1 VDPRGARRRGIVFTW
16 IRITVAWGA
25 TVVIEVLVLPEGVGA
40 AIAATS
46 LVALVAGVLITRR
59 VLASRRQPL
68 ITVRD
73 LRRK

>member
-1 VDPRGARRRGIVFTW
+1 MDPRGARRRGIVLTW
-16 IRITVAWGA
+16 IRITVAWA
-25 TVVIEVLVLPEGVGA
+25 AAVVIEVLVLTEGVGA

-59 VLASRRQPL
+59 ALASRRQPL

>member
-1 VDPRGARRRGIVFTW
+1 
-16 IRITVAWGA
+16 
-25 TVVIEVLVLPEGVGA
+25 VVIEVLVLPEGVGA